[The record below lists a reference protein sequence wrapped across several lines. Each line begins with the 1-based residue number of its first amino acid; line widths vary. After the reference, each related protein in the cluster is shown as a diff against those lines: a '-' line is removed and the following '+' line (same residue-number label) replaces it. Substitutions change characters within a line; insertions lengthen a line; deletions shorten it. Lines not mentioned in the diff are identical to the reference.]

1 MGKVRAAGA
10 EAVRHE
16 TIEAADDGN
25 WVKAEW
31 YDSFSTIDLD
41 SHG

>member
-16 TIEAADDGN
+16 TFEAADDGN

-31 YDSFSTIDLD
+31 YGSLANNRL
-41 SHG
+41 G